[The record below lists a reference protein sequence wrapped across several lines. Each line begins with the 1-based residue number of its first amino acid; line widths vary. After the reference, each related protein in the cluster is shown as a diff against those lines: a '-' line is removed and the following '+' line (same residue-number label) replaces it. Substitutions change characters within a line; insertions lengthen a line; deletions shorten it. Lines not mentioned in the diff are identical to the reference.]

1 MPPCRPERGADMSEK
16 TYRSGL
22 CPKCG
27 GELRVP
33 EELNEFSCM
42 YCGARLT
49 PEALLTQAAEP
60 MNAEAAARAFEAA
73 AGRLAGCIRDFPGYN
88 RKIVRDQF
96 EGAFAEYEA
105 KTREVFEQLDS
116 AVRAREP
123 EREAL
128 LDAAAERMLDDLAAA
143 WQADPKWSRKA
154 SRDGIRDDDKIILA
168 IFFVPALRR
177 QKLSVSEPLSERLQQ
192 KWVARY
198 PESPFFLGDY
208 ESIFGG
214 FRKKFLGLCFIT
226 TAVCEAEG
234 LPDDCAE
241 LTAFRAFRDGY
252 LRGCPDGPALI
263 DEYYNIAP
271 GIVSCIDVCSDRAAK
286 YAAIRDTWLSPC
298 YRDLMAGRMEQCKAR
313 YTEMVR
319 SLEKEYLS

>member
-1 MPPCRPERGADMSEK
+1 MGEK
-16 TYRSGL
+16 KFRSGL

-27 GELRVP
+27 GELHVP

-42 YCGARLT
+42 YCGVRLT

-60 MNAEAAARAFEAA
+60 VNAAEAARAFEEA
-73 AGRLAGCIRDFPGYN
+73 AGKLAGCIRNFPGYN

-105 KTREVFEQLDS
+105 QTRSVFEQLDS
-116 AVRAREP
+116 AVRAQEAR
-123 EREAL
+123 REAL
-128 LDAAAERMLDDLAAA
+128 LDAAAERMLNDLEAA
-143 WQADPKWSRKA
+143 WKQDPKWSRKA
-154 SRDGIRDDDKIILA
+154 SRNGIRDDDKIILA

-177 QKLSVSEPLSERLQQ
+177 QQLSVSEPLSEQLQK

-198 PESPFFLGDY
+198 PDSPFYLGSY
-208 ESIFGG
+208 ESISGG
-214 FRKKFLGLCFIT
+214 FRKKLLGLCFIT

-252 LRGCPDGPALI
+252 LRACPDGAALI

-271 GIVSCIDVCSDRAAK
+271 GIVSCINVCSDREAK

-298 YRDLMAGRMEQCKAR
+298 YRDLKAGRLEQCKAR
-313 YTEMVR
+313 YVDMVR

>member
-1 MPPCRPERGADMSEK
+1 MSEQHEW
-16 TYRSGL
+16 SGL

-33 EELNEFSCM
+33 GTLDEFSCLF
-42 YCGARLT
+42 CGARLT
-49 PEALLTQAAEP
+49 PDALVTQGPAPMDAET
-60 MNAEAAARAFEAA
+60 AARAFEDA
-73 AGRLAGCIRDFPGYN
+73 AGKLAGCIRDFAGYN
-88 RKIVRDQF
+88 RKIVRDEF

-105 KTREVFEQLDS
+105 RTRAVFEQLDR
-116 AVRAREP
+116 AVCAREP
-123 EREAL
+123 ERAAL
-128 LDAAAERMLDDLAAA
+128 LDAAAERMLCDLEAA

-154 SRDGIRDDDKIILA
+154 SRSAIRDDDKIILA

-177 QKLSVSEPLSERLQQ
+177 QELSLSEAFSECLRQ
-192 KWVARY
+192 KWMARY
-198 PESPFFLGDY
+198 PDSPFYLGDY
-208 ESIFGG
+208 ESISGG
-214 FRKKFLGLCFIT
+214 FRKKLFGLCFIT

-252 LRGCPDGPALI
+252 LRACPDGEALI
-263 DEYYNIAP
+263 EEYYRIAP

-298 YRDLMAGRMEQCKAR
+298 YRDLLAGRLEPCKAR
-313 YTEMVR
+313 YVDMVR